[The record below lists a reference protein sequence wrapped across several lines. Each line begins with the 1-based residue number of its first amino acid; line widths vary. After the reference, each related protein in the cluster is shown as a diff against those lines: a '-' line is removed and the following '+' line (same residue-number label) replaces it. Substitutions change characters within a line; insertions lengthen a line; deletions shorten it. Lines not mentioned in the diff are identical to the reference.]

1 MSTPEE
7 PGPRLASPHDA
18 DEVVS
23 ILVSAFYEDPT
34 WGWAFPDPARRAE
47 QHRRLWGLFVAGAM
61 RYPWVWLTPGNTAT
75 SVWIPP
81 EGTEFS
87 PAQESEMEALIV
99 QMCGAGAEAARVM
112 HTHEMFDRAHPRDVP
127 HFYLTLLAT
136 RVEHQGHGYGLD
148 LLAENLR
155 LVDQTGM
162 PSYLEAS
169 NPANVPLYERHGFTV
184 RGSFTLPGDG
194 PEVFTMWR
202 DAATVPAEG
211 LPSAER

>member
-1 MSTPEE
+1 MSTTEE
-7 PGPRLASPHDA
+7 LSPRLASPHEA

-23 ILVSAFYEDPT
+23 ILVSAFYHDPT
-34 WGWAFPDPARRAE
+34 WGWAFPDPSLRAE
-47 QHRRLWGLFVAGAM
+47 QHRRLWSLFVAGAM

-87 PAQESEMEALIV
+87 PAQESAMEALV
-99 QMCGAGAEAARVM
+99 VEMCGAGAARVM
-112 HTHEMFDRAHPRDVP
+112 HTHHMFERAHPRDVP

-136 RVEHQGHGYGLD
+136 RVEHQGHGYGLA

-169 NPANVPLYERHGFTV
+169 NPANVPLYERHGFKV
-184 RGSFTLPGDG
+184 CGSFALPGDG
-194 PEVFTMWR
+194 PEVFTLWR
-202 DAATVPAEG
+202 DAAKAPAED
-211 LPSAER
+211 LRSAER

>member
-1 MSTPEE
+1 MTTSPST
-7 PGPRLASPHDA
+7 GARRASPSEA

-23 ILVSAFYEDPT
+23 ILVSAFYDDPT
-34 WGWAFPDPARRAE
+34 WGWAFPDPALRAE

-81 EGTEFS
+81 EETEFS
-87 PAQESEMEALIV
+87 PAQESAMEAMIV
-99 QMCGAGAEAARVM
+99 QMCGAGAARVM

-169 NPANVPLYERHGFTV
+169 NQANVPLYERHGFEV
-184 RGSFTLPGDG
+184 RDSFSLPGGG

-202 DAATVPAEG
+202 E
-211 LPSAER
+211 PSPDSTGAGPGAVR